1 MPLQLAARA
10 FCVIVTFMCVYG
22 FNNCRRCRHRHNRQ
36 IDPSMINIIWYTPGH
51 LTKVL
56 LFGFLVVFGIVQ
68 YRHHHHYQLDYIR
81 PFDLFVVP
89 FVSSSLLMIVH
100 HHIYISL
107 YKIVCRLLF
116 YLCRAVAALFLRLPF
131 FFSRLEI
138 TVIQSFWRIFIVLI
152 IFGCSQHII
161 LNSSSIITYRDGKWN
176 DECVFGVHV
185 MFWSTNVFYQYI
197 WNILAFFSSLT
208 KTKTNCLPLP
218 NVQLGRTP
226 STVVLFADTYKKHDH
241 TDCLTSKCN
250 SSWISLQIDL

>member
-1 MPLQLAARA
+1 MPLQPAARA

-68 YRHHHHYQLDYIR
+68 NRHHHHYQPDYIR

-131 FFSRLEI
+131 FFPRLGCVARIYTHEI
-138 TVIQSFWRIFIVLI
+138 TVIQSFRRIFIVLI
-152 IFGCSQHII
+152 IFECSQHII
-161 LNSSSIITYRDGKWN
+161 LNSSSIITFRDGK
-176 DECVFGVHV
+176 
-185 MFWSTNVFYQYI
+185 
-197 WNILAFFSSLT
+197 
-208 KTKTNCLPLP
+208 
-218 NVQLGRTP
+218 
-226 STVVLFADTYKKHDH
+226 
-241 TDCLTSKCN
+241 
-250 SSWISLQIDL
+250 